1 MRKTFKKLLSLTL
14 ATTMVV
20 GLAGCGNTASN
31 GGSSDSADKAAP
43 ARHTPLVSAS
53 LYSTRHST
61 LLQRAS
67 RQL

>member
-31 GGSSDSADKAAP
+31 GGSSDSADKAP

-61 LLQRAS
+61 LPQRAS

>member
-20 GLAGCGNTASN
+20 GLAGCGNTALILPTR
-31 GGSSDSADKAAP
+31 AAP

-61 LLQRAS
+61 LPQRAS